1 LPLPLIS
8 DAPLPDVAPDVVLDV
23 AAGVAPGSKQLIDR
37 LSADGRLPLGDFETL
52 LSSPSDE
59 DRAYARDRAAHVARR
74 QFGNRV
80 FVRGLIEF
88 SSHCRQDCLYCGI
101 RKSNR
106 DAERY
111 RLSPDD
117 ILACCAEG
125 YRLGY
130 RTFVLQSGEDAR
142 YPTEVVADIVRR
154 IRAAYP
160 DCAITLSIG
169 QHSAAAYQQF
179 FDAGANRFLLRHE
192 TADSEHYGRLHTAGQ
207 TLESRLACLSDLKE
221 IGFQTGAGFMVG
233 SPFQTV
239 HHLAKDLV
247 FLSEFR
253 PHMVGIGPFLPHHRT
268 PFGDQPAG
276 SVDLTLFI
284 LSLVRLMLPTVL
296 LPATTA
302 LGTAQTGAR
311 DAGIQAGANVV
322 MLNLS
327 PPEQRPKYLLYD
339 NKPVSGDVFEMTEA
353 VRRSLRRI
361 GYDIVV
367 DRGDHPKEIR

>member
-1 LPLPLIS
+1 MPLRLIS
-8 DAPLPDVAPDVVLDV
+8 EPPVPDV
-23 AAGVAPGSKQLIDR
+23 AAGVAPGSTQLIDR
-37 LSADGRLPLGDFETL
+37 LSAESRLSLGDLETL
-52 LSSPSDE
+52 LTSPSEE
-59 DRAYARDRAAHVARR
+59 DRAYARDRAAEVARR

-106 DAERY
+106 EAERY

-142 YPTEVVADIVRR
+142 YTTEVVTDIVRR
-154 IRAAYP
+154 IRASYP

-169 QHSAAAYQQF
+169 ERSRAAYQQF
-179 FDAGANRFLLRHE
+179 FDAGADRFLLRHE
-192 TADSEHYGRLHTAGQ
+192 TADSEHYGRLHPAGR
-207 TLESRLACLSDLKE
+207 TLASRLACLSDLKE

-239 HHLAKDLV
+239 QHLAKDLM

-276 SVDLTLFI
+276 SVDMTLFI

-296 LPATTA
+296 LPSTTA
-302 LGTAQTGAR
+302 LGTARAGAR
-311 DAGIQAGANVV
+311 EAGIQAGANVV

-327 PPEQRPKYLLYD
+327 PSEQRPKYLLYD
-339 NKPVSGDVFEMTEA
+339 NKPVSGEVVEMTEA
-353 VRRSLRRI
+353 ARQSLARI

-367 DRGDHPKEIR
+367 DRGDHPEEAR

>member
-8 DAPLPDVAPDVVLDV
+8 DAPVSDVTPD
-23 AAGVAPGSKQLIDR
+23 VAPGSKRLIDR
-37 LSADGRLPLGDFETL
+37 LSADGRLPLADVETL
-52 LSSPSDE
+52 LSSASAE
-59 DRAYARDRAAHVARR
+59 DRVYARDRAADVAQR

-88 SSHCRQDCLYCGI
+88 SSHCRKDCLYCGI

-106 DAERY
+106 EAERY
-111 RLSPDD
+111 RLSPEQ

-130 RTFVLQSGEDAR
+130 RTFVLQSGEDAW
-142 YPTEVVADIVRR
+142 YTTEVITDIVRR

-169 QHSAAAYQQF
+169 ERSTEAYQQF
-179 FDAGANRFLLRHE
+179 FDAGADRFLLRHE
-192 TADSEHYGRLHTAGQ
+192 TADSEHYGLLHTTGQ
-207 TLESRLACLSDLKE
+207 TLQSRLACLSALKE

-247 FLSEFR
+247 FLSELR

-268 PFGDQPAG
+268 PFADQPAG

-302 LGTAQTGAR
+302 LGTARSGGR
-311 DAGIQAGANVV
+311 EAGIQAGANVV

-327 PPEQRPKYLLYD
+327 PADLRPKYLLYD
-339 NKPVSGDVFEMTEA
+339 NKPVSGDVAEMTEA
-353 VRRSLRRI
+353 VRRSLSRI

>member
-1 LPLPLIS
+1 MPLPLIS
-8 DAPLPDVAPDVVLDV
+8 DAPVADVTPDVS
-23 AAGVAPGSKQLIDR
+23 PGSKRLIDR
-37 LSADGRLPLGDFETL
+37 LSADGRLPLADFETL
-52 LSSPSDE
+52 LSSPSDA
-59 DRAYARDRAAHVARR
+59 DRAYARVKAAEVAQR

-88 SSHCRQDCLYCGI
+88 SSHCRKDCLYCGI

-106 DAERY
+106 EAERY
-111 RLSPDD
+111 RLSPEQ

-130 RTFVLQSGEDAR
+130 RTFVLQSGEDAW
-142 YPTEVVADIVRR
+142 YTTEVVTDIVRR

-169 QHSAAAYQQF
+169 ERSTEAYQQF
-179 FDAGANRFLLRHE
+179 FDAGADRFLLRHE
-192 TADSEHYGRLHTAGQ
+192 TADSEHYGLLHTTGQ
-207 TLESRLACLSDLKE
+207 TLQSRLACLSALKE

-239 HHLAKDLV
+239 RHLAKDLV
-247 FLSEFR
+247 FLSELR

-268 PFGDQPAG
+268 PFADQPAG

-302 LGTAQTGAR
+302 LGTARSGGR
-311 DAGIQAGANVV
+311 EAGIQAGANVV

-339 NKPVSGDVFEMTEA
+339 NKPVSGEVAEMTEA
-353 VRRSLRRI
+353 VRQSLGRI

>member
-1 LPLPLIS
+1 MPLHLIS
-8 DAPLPDVAPDVVLDV
+8 EAPVPDV
-23 AAGVAPGSKQLIDR
+23 AAGVNPGSKRLIDR
-37 LSADGRLPLGDFETL
+37 LSADGRLPVGDFETL

-59 DRAYARDRAAHVARR
+59 DRAYARDRAAAVAQR
-74 QFGNRV
+74 QFGYRV

-88 SSHCRQDCLYCGI
+88 SSHCRKDCLYCGI
-101 RKSNR
+101 RRSNR

-111 RLSPDD
+111 RLSPDE

-130 RTFVLQSGEDAR
+130 RTFVLQSGEDGWFT
-142 YPTEVVADIVRR
+142 TEVVTDIVRR

-169 QHSAAAYQQF
+169 ERSTAAYQQF
-179 FDAGANRFLLRHE
+179 FDAGADRFLLRHE
-192 TADSEHYGRLHTAGQ
+192 TADSEHYARLHTAGQ
-207 TLESRLACLSDLKE
+207 TLESRLACLSDLKR

-247 FLSEFR
+247 YLSELR

-302 LGTAQTGAR
+302 LGVARTGGR
-311 DAGIQAGANVV
+311 EAGIQAGANVV

-327 PPEQRPKYLLYD
+327 PSEQRPKYLLYD
-339 NKPVSGDVFEMTEA
+339 NKPVSGEVFEMTDA
-353 VRRSLRRI
+353 VRRSLARI
-361 GYDIVV
+361 GYDVVV